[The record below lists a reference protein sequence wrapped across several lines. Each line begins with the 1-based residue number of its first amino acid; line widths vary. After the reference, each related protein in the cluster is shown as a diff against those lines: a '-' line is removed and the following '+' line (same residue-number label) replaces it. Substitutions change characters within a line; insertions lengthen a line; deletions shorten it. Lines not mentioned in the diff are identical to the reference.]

1 MALEP
6 TEEEMQY
13 LTFFTNY
20 CKTEDFTTYRPQ
32 FPDDF
37 DLTFKKQEIV
47 VTETEEDEDVLIK
60 KFEWSNFF
68 FFFHLTKLQNKIDRY
83 RILYTLRIEIIHE

>member
-13 LTFFTNY
+13 LTFFTDY

-68 FFFHLTKLQNKIDRY
+68 FFFSSFNQNKIDR
-83 RILYTLRIEIIHE
+83 ILYTYIEIVHE